1 MMEIDITKE
10 ELKELIEKAVR
21 KVLSE
26 ELSKYTFRKDSTE
39 TYLPEYHIDYYAK

>member
-1 MMEIDITKE
+1 MIGIDITKE

-21 KVLSE
+21 KVLAE
-26 ELSKYTFRKDSTE
+26 ELSKYTFKKDSVE